1 MCTVVEGV
9 FLVAKLIV
17 YKNQTELLTLDLDP
31 AREYIAGRAVDCDI
45 VLDDVVFSRQHFK
58 LFCANGKWAV
68 QSISKYSQLAINH
81 READYFTLKSD
92 DKFSTFTY
100 EFLFV
105 DEPIIT
111 QPVGTE
117 QIEQLSDPAITPNA
131 IEEEIQFSNKSIEE
145 EKEENNSQSSE
156 IDENTYNLSQEEKTF
171 VPEMISE
178 EWSVGVPYL
187 LLRKEDGSTQT
198 MRLEGDY
205 WILGRD
211 DSCDI

>member
-68 QSISKYSQLAINH
+68 QSISKYSQLAVNH

-105 DEPIIT
+105 DEPVIT

-117 QIEQLSDPAITPNA
+117 QIEQLSDPAITPDA
-131 IEEEIQFSNKSIEE
+131 IEEEVQFPG
-145 EKEENNSQSSE
+145 E
-156 IDENTYNLSQEEKTF
+156 ILANGDNEYSDLDENTSNLSQEEKTF

-211 DSCDI
+211 DSCD